1 MKYVG
6 KTYRSIKDRFQEHIA
21 ESNRERS
28 FSRDLYVAMRA
39 YGIEN
44 FEIVS
49 LGVYEQGELEK
60 KEIEYIELYD
70 TFKNG
75 YNQTLGGDGKRYIS
89 ISDEELTKLYYE
101 LGSIN
106 KVAEAVGH
114 DSGWISKI

>member
-70 TFKNG
+70 TFKMATTKHLVETG
-75 YNQTLGGDGKRYIS
+75 RDTLVSLMK
-89 ISDEELTKLYYE
+89 
-101 LGSIN
+101 N
-106 KVAEAVGH
+106 
-114 DSGWISKI
+114 